1 MVLHGERANAMVSE
15 EHGRGQSDQAAA
27 YNQNRDFVVGHDPF
41 PFAPIPRM
49 SATDPVK
56 EEIARVRAG

>member
-1 MVLHGERANAMVSE
+1 MVSE

-27 YNQNRDFVVGHDPF
+27 YNQDRDFVVWHDPF
-41 PFAPIPRM
+41 LFAPIPRM
-49 SATDPVK
+49 NATDPVK